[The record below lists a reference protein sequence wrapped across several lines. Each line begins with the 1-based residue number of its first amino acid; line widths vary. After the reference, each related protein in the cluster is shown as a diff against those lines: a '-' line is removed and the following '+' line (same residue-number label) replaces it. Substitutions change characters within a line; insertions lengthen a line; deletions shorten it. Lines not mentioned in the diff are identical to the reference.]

1 MDDATSK
8 WLGGGKRY
16 FVRRGDDAY
25 PELLAEIGN
34 PPFPQREH
42 GR

>member
-1 MDDATSK
+1 MA
-8 WLGGGKRY
+8 
-16 FVRRGDDAY
+16 A
-25 PELLAEIGN
+25 LAILYNVVKDEGRLDEIGD

>member
-1 MDDATSK
+1 MPGTMAALATLYNVVK
-8 WLGGGKRY
+8 DEGR
-16 FVRRGDDAY
+16 
-25 PELLAEIGN
+25 LAEIGD